1 MNVKFVST
9 YGNLKI
15 WKCINFT
22 KFLIKVHLAENRKKR
37 ILHSF
42 YEANISL
49 IAKSDK
55 DHKESKT
62 TGKYLLS

>member
-22 KFLIKVHLAENRKKR
+22 KFLIKVHLAENRKK
-37 ILHSF
+37 LV
-42 YEANISL
+42 L
-49 IAKSDK
+49 T
-55 DHKESKT
+55 SKI
-62 TGKYLLS
+62 